1 MYNKT
6 GSGGYKGGGKGGY
19 KGGKS
24 FGGGGG
30 AWKRGGDERPAMHP
44 ATCSV
49 CGASCEV
56 PFIPN
61 GKKPILCRNCFK
73 KSEGEDTRF
82 ERPRPAGKSS
92 YVSTPRSG
100 TEGIEK
106 QLKAL
111 NEKMDMILEALMEPE
126 EGDDEEEGDE
136 DEEEDEAAETKE

>member
-6 GSGGYKGGGKGGY
+6 GSGGYKGKGGGY

-44 ATCSV
+44 ATCSA

-82 ERPRPAGKSS
+82 ERPRAAGKPS

-111 NEKMDMILEALMEPE
+111 NEKMDLILEALMEPE
-126 EGDDEEEGDE
+126 EGDE
-136 DEEEDEAAETKE
+136 DEEEDEEEEKNEDKE

>member
-1 MYNKT
+1 MYNKN
-6 GSGGYKGGGKGGY
+6 GSGGYKGKGGY

-24 FGGGGG
+24 SGGGG
-30 AWKRGGDERPAMHP
+30 APWKRGGDERPAMHP
-44 ATCSV
+44 ATCSM

-73 KSEGEDTRF
+73 KEEGGG
-82 ERPRPAGKSS
+82 GKPS

-106 QLKAL
+106 QLKEL
-111 NEKMDMILEALMEPE
+111 NKKMDLILEALMEPE
-126 EGDDEEEGDE
+126 EGDEEEEEG
-136 DEEEDEAAETKE
+136 ETKE

>member
-1 MYNKT
+1 MYNKN
-6 GSGGYKGGGKGGY
+6 GSGGYKGKGGGY
-19 KGGKS
+19 NKGGKS
-24 FGGGGG
+24 FGGG

-44 ATCSV
+44 ATCSE

-73 KSEGEDTRF
+73 RSESEDARF
-82 ERPRPAGKSS
+82 ERPRPAGKPA

-111 NEKMDMILEALMEPE
+111 NEKMDLILEALMEPE
-126 EGDDEEEGDE
+126 EGEDDEDDEEGS
-136 DEEEDEAAETKE
+136 EEKE